1 MSTMTRRTLL
11 ACCAAVLAGGCT
23 AGTATSSRPRANAS
37 SPRPVPNPLA
47 DDVAAEVDLCALYDA
62 AIGHHPSLA
71 ARLRP
76 IRTDHGTQLTAL
88 LATGKQRQ
96 PRPTS
101 ATPIPASAAATLQ
114 TLAAA
119 ETAAVSRRTAHCLT
133 VSRPNAALLGSI
145 AASDA
150 SHLVPL
156 GGTPSVATPPAPG
169 APHGSARASEVT
181 GLQSVLAAENA
192 VRWGYDIVG
201 GQVHTALQPTVRL
214 AQNGHVAVQDLLQTA
229 IRARRATPVAAD
241 AGYTLPFAV
250 SGQVSAL
257 RLAADLE
264 ERSTASWH
272 YLLGATD
279 DASLRRFAAAG
290 LQNAAVRA
298 TQWRARSGAAS
309 TVALPGA

>member
-1 MSTMTRRTLL
+1 MTRRTLL
-11 ACCAAVLAGGCT
+11 ACCAAVAAGGCS
-23 AGTATSSRPRANAS
+23 AGTSSRPKANAT

-47 DDVAAEVDLCALYDA
+47 GEIATEVDLCALYDA
-62 AIGHHPSLA
+62 GIARYPSLA

-76 IRTDHGTQLTAL
+76 IRTDHGAQLSAL

-96 PRPTS
+96 PRPSST
-101 ATPIPASAAATLQ
+101 TPIPASAAATLQ

-119 ETAAVSRRTAHCLT
+119 ETAAISRRSAHCLT
-133 VSRPNAALLGSI
+133 TSRPNAALLGSI

-150 SHLVPL
+150 SHLIPL
-156 GGTPSVATPPAPG
+156 GTTPSVTTPPAPG
-169 APHGSARASEVT
+169 RPRGSSRGTEVA

-192 VRWGYDIVG
+192 VRWGYDVVG
-201 GQVHTALQPTVRL
+201 GQVHTALQPTVRV
-214 AQNGHVAVQDLLQTA
+214 AQNGHVAVQDLLQIA

-250 SGQVSAL
+250 SGQASAL
-257 RLAADLE
+257 QLAADLE
-264 ERSTASWH
+264 ERSAASWH

-279 DASLRRFAAAG
+279 DESLRRFAAAG
-290 LQNAAVRA
+290 LSNAAVRA
-298 TQWRARSGAAS
+298 TQWRARSGAPR

>member
-11 ACCAAVLAGGCT
+11 ACCAAVLAGGCS
-23 AGTATSSRPRANAS
+23 AGTSTRPSTNAS

-47 DDVAAEVDLCALYDA
+47 DDIAAEVDLCALYDE
-62 AIGHHPSLA
+62 AIGRHPSLA

-76 IRTDHGTQLTAL
+76 LRTDHGAQLKAL
-88 LATGKQRQ
+88 LATGTQRG
-96 PRPTS
+96 PRSTL
-101 ATPIPASAAATLQ
+101 TTRIPASAAATLQ

-119 ETAAVSRRTAHCLT
+119 ETAAVSRRSAHCLT
-133 VSRPNAALLGSI
+133 ASRPNAALLGSI

-150 SHLVPL
+150 SHLIPL
-156 GGTPSVATPPAPG
+156 GTTPSVTTPPAPG
-169 APHGSARASEVT
+169 RPRPGERGSEVT

-201 GQVHTALQPTVRL
+201 GQVHTALQPTVRS

-241 AGYTLPFAV
+241 AGYTLPFPV
-250 SGQVSAL
+250 SGQASAL
-257 RLAADLE
+257 QLAADLE

-279 DASLRRFAAAG
+279 DQSLRRFAAAG

-298 TQWRARSGAAS
+298 TQWRARSGQAS